1 MLFMVGVLLVWC
13 PWVRLQEFGNLG
25 SSGSCHLKMIWLRGS
40 YCGSPLIEIGL
51 IWSTTFLLASPLC
64 VRLCAPFQHVFF
76 IQKDQTCKFP
86 KNGDRKFA
94 DSKLKRWYEA
104 SGKLSGPLSTSNLV
118 AQTTCLNLRIL
129 FRSWKM
135 TVIMAEKCLTSH
147 WITKNSS

>member
-1 MLFMVGVLLVWC
+1 MLIGARLVQVTVVQSDIDRAYAFHGRS
-13 PWVRLQEFGNLG
+13 PFGLMSMGETSSLQEFGNLG

-94 DSKLKRWYEA
+94 DSKLKR
-104 SGKLSGPLSTSNLV
+104 
-118 AQTTCLNLRIL
+118 
-129 FRSWKM
+129 
-135 TVIMAEKCLTSH
+135 
-147 WITKNSS
+147 